1 MNVTHEETEN
11 RQAHLQIELET
22 TDMEP
27 YLERACQRIA
37 QRIRIPGFRA
47 GKAPRRIIENYV
59 GRESLVAEAM
69 GDLVPRVTSEAV
81 IDQQLEAIGTPS
93 VTIIQEDPTI
103 LKAVVPL
110 RPVVDLGAYK
120 EVRLTEEVAPVSEE
134 DVQNVIEELR
144 KTNAPWEPVERAVEF
159 DDLVTMDIYGEVE
172 GEVIADHEG
181 ITYLVAEDNQNPFPG
196 FSAEI
201 VAIELGQTKEFHSD
215 VPEDDPDVPGKVAE
229 FKVTVHEIKQRA
241 LADVDDDFAKEIGQ
255 GFETVDQLKEQIRL
269 DLVAQEERAARSRLE
284 EGALEETLNCSSV
297 EIPPLLI
304 DHEVDHMME
313 DQQNQLAQ
321 GGMQMDAYL
330 ETIGKTEEEMR
341 SDLHEQ
347 ATQRL
352 TRAWVLNTLAEE
364 HSVEVNADD
373 ITEEIERFAANSGDQ
388 SDEIRRAFSEPA
400 ALDNINQ
407 MVRTRKVI
415 EELVKVVTGVENED
429 QKGQDDALVDEEEQD
444 VEQQIDEE
452 TK

>member
-11 RQAHLQIELET
+11 RQAHLQIELQTE
-22 TDMEP
+22 DMEP

-47 GKAPRRIIENYV
+47 GKAPRRVIENYV

-81 IDQQLEAIGTPS
+81 IDQELEAIGTPS
-93 VTIIQEDPTI
+93 VTIVQEDPAI

-110 RPVVDLGAYK
+110 RPIVDLGSYK
-120 EVRLTEEVAPVSEE
+120 EIRIPEEVEEVSAE

-144 KTNAPWEPVERAVEF
+144 KTNAPWEPVERAVQF
-159 DDLVTMDIYGEVE
+159 DDLVTMDIHGEVE
-172 GEVIADHEG
+172 GEIIADNEG

-196 FSAEI
+196 FSAEL
-201 VAIELGQTKEFHSD
+201 VGIELGHTKEFNSD

-229 FKVTVHEIKQRA
+229 FKITVHEIKQRA
-241 LADVDDDFAKEIGQ
+241 LAEVDDEFAKELGQ
-255 GFETVDQLKEQIRL
+255 GFETLEALEEQIRL

-284 EGALEETLNCSSV
+284 EGALEAVMEGSTV

-313 DQQNQLAQ
+313 DQQNQLTR

-330 ETIGKTEEEMR
+330 EAIGKTEEEMR
-341 SDLHEQ
+341 SELHEQ
-347 ATQRL
+347 ANERL
-352 TRAWVLNTLAEE
+352 TRAWVLNAIAEE

-415 EELVKVVTGVENED
+415 EELVKIVTGRED
-429 QKGQDDALVDEEEQD
+429 EGALAQNDAPSIEVGEDVEEQT
-444 VEQQIDEE
+444 DEE
-452 TK
+452 TT

>member
-11 RQAHLQIELET
+11 RQAHLQIELQTE
-22 TDMEP
+22 DMEP

-47 GKAPRRIIENYV
+47 GKAPRRVIENYV

-81 IDQQLEAIGTPS
+81 IDQELEAIGTPS
-93 VTIIQEDPTI
+93 VTIVQEDPAI

-110 RPVVDLGAYK
+110 RPIVDLGSYK
-120 EVRLTEEVAPVSEE
+120 EIRIPEEVEEVSAE

-144 KTNAPWEPVERAVEF
+144 KTNAPWEPVERAVQF
-159 DDLVTMDIYGEVE
+159 DDLVTMDIHGEVE
-172 GEVIADHEG
+172 GEIIADNEG

-196 FSAEI
+196 FSAEL
-201 VAIELGQTKEFHSD
+201 VGIELGHTKEFNSD

-229 FKVTVHEIKQRA
+229 FKITVHEIKQRA
-241 LADVDDDFAKEIGQ
+241 LAEVDDEFAKELGQ
-255 GFETVDQLKEQIRL
+255 GFETLEALEEQIRL

-284 EGALEETLNCSSV
+284 EGALEAVMEGSTV

-313 DQQNQLAQ
+313 DQQNQLTR

-330 ETIGKTEEEMR
+330 EAIGKTEEEMR
-341 SDLHEQ
+341 SELHEQ
-347 ATQRL
+347 ANERL
-352 TRAWVLNTLAEE
+352 TRAWVLNAIAEE

-415 EELVKVVTGVENED
+415 EELVKIVTGRED
-429 QKGQDDALVDEEEQD
+429 EAALSQNDAPSIEVGEDVEEQT
-444 VEQQIDEE
+444 DEE
-452 TK
+452 TT

>member
-11 RQAHLQIELET
+11 RQAHLQIELQTE
-22 TDMEP
+22 DMEP

-47 GKAPRRIIENYV
+47 GKAPRRVIENYV

-81 IDQQLEAIGTPS
+81 IDQELEAIGTPS
-93 VTIIQEDPTI
+93 VTIVQEDPAI

-110 RPVVDLGAYK
+110 RPIVDLGSYK
-120 EVRLTEEVAPVSEE
+120 EIRIPEEVEEVSAE

-144 KTNAPWEPVERAVEF
+144 KTNAPWEPVERAVQF
-159 DDLVTMDIYGEVE
+159 DDLVTMDIHGEVE
-172 GEVIADHEG
+172 GEIIADNEG

-196 FSAEI
+196 FSAEL
-201 VAIELGQTKEFHSD
+201 VGIELGQTKEFNSD

-229 FKVTVHEIKQRA
+229 FKITVHEIKQRA
-241 LADVDDDFAKEIGQ
+241 LAEVDDEFAKELGQ
-255 GFETVDQLKEQIRL
+255 GFETLEALEEQIRL

-284 EGALEETLNCSSV
+284 EGALEAVMEGSTV

-313 DQQNQLAQ
+313 DQQNQLTR

-330 ETIGKTEEEMR
+330 EAIGKTEEEMR
-341 SDLHEQ
+341 SELHEQ
-347 ATQRL
+347 ANERL
-352 TRAWVLNTLAEE
+352 TRAWVLNAIAEE

-415 EELVKVVTGVENED
+415 EELVKIVTGRED
-429 QKGQDDALVDEEEQD
+429 EGALAQNDAPSIEVGEDVEEQT
-444 VEQQIDEE
+444 DEE
-452 TK
+452 TT